1 MVREAHDGEAW
12 VLTRVPVREGGRQ
25 EGRRRGQRPGL
36 LAREMEGVQG
46 PGIQAASKS
55 WKSKGTDSLLGPQEG
70 KPPCQPLDLSPRSKF
85 LTS

>member
-1 MVREAHDGEAW
+1 MVREAQDGEAC
-12 VLTRVPVREGGRQ
+12 VLTRVLVREGGRQ

-46 PGIQAASKS
+46 SGIQAASKS
-55 WKSKGTDSLLGPQEG
+55 WKSKGTDSLLRPPEG
-70 KPPCQPLDLSPRSKF
+70 KQPCQLLDLSPSSKF